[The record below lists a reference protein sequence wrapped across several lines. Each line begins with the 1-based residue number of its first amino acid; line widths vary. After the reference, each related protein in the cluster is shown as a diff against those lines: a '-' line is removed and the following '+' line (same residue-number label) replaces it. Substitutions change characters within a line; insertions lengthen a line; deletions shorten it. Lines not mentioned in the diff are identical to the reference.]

1 MNGESADEFWEF
13 SLALYS
19 QPDVA
24 AYCLRLQDDAGANV
38 NLLLFCCWTG
48 RRGVAL
54 DARALVA
61 AAAAIE
67 DWQVRVL
74 RPLRARRRTAGIA
87 PAEKQRL
94 LAEELTAERHEQ
106 ALLVQWLEDCGPVPL
121 IAVGDGAVCAR
132 ANLDRYCAALGVA
145 LERDNPLLTHGPFGV
160 LSFPTDSTRR

>member
-1 MNGESADEFWEF
+1 MNRGLADEFWEF

-19 QPDVA
+19 QPGVA
-24 AYCLRLQDDAGANV
+24 EYCLRRQDDAGANV

-48 RRGVAL
+48 RRGVML
-54 DARALVA
+54 DAKELDA
-61 AAAAIE
+61 AATAIE

-106 ALLVQWLEDCGPVPL
+106 ALLVRWLEDCGPVRSG
-121 IAVGDGAVCAR
+121 AVGDGEACVR
-132 ANLDRYCAALGVA
+132 ANLAGYCAALGVA
-145 LERDNPLLTHGPFGV
+145 LERDNPLLIHGPLGV
-160 LSFPTDSTRR
+160 LSVKADST